1 MFMTEANKNV
11 SILQII
17 PAVNW
22 FAIYEHNAAVDANR
36 AVPIL
41 CWALVDDGNSKTK
54 IVGMVNKEDS
64 SEIVDASTLPN
75 FEAYELMEDRMEEF
89 VDLKT
94 MN

>member
-1 MFMTEANKNV
+1 MTEANKNV

-17 PAVNW
+17 PAANW
-22 FAIYEHNAAVDANR
+22 FAIYEHNATVDANR

-41 CWALVDDGNSKTK
+41 CWALVDDNGSSK
-54 IVGMVNKEDS
+54 IIGMVNKEDS

-75 FEAYELMEDRMEEF
+75 FESYELMEDRIEEF
-89 VDLKT
+89 DLDLKN